1 MSNDKTRTALITGA
15 SRGLGL
21 ALARELA
28 TQGWA
33 LVLDARGGD
42 ALEAVRAEL
51 ATITAVSA
59 IAGDINDPQHRAAL
73 VQTAAQLG
81 GLDVL
86 VNNAGTLGATPRP
99 DLLDYPLDALTEVY
113 QTNVIAPLAL
123 IQTARETLKPDARI
137 VNITSDAAAEPYA
150 GWGGYGSSKAALE
163 QLSAILGA
171 ENLQWRVYTVDPGD
185 MQTQMHQDAF
195 PGEDISDRDLPE
207 ASVPGL
213 LRLLT
218 EDFPSGRYRA
228 KALETPP
235 VLGLR
240 VALTVPDFEKA
251 VAFYRDGLGLP
262 VVEQWISE
270 TSKGILL
277 NAGAATLELFN
288 ETQAAEVD
296 QIEVGQRAAGQ
307 VRLAFIVSDVA
318 QSTQD
323 AIDAGATPISAQ
335 VLTPWQDLNQRLEL
349 PEVQPNIQI
358 TLSQDVETNQEAD
371 QKEAEPAP

>member
-1 MSNDKTRTALITGA
+1 
-15 SRGLGL
+15 
-21 ALARELA
+21 
-28 TQGWA
+28 
-33 LVLDARGGD
+33 VLDARGAD
-42 ALEAVRAEL
+42 VLEAVRAEL
-51 ATITAVSA
+51 ATITTVSA
-59 IAGDINDPQHRAAL
+59 IAGDVNDLQHRAAL
-73 VQTAAQLG
+73 VEAAIRLG

-86 VNNAGTLGATPRP
+86 VNNAGTLGMTPRP

-123 IQTARETLKPDARI
+123 IQAARDTLKANARI
-137 VNITSDAAAEPYA
+137 VNITSDAAAEAYA

-163 QLSAILGA
+163 QLGAILGA
-171 ENLQWRVYTVDPGD
+171 ENPQWRVYTVDPGD
-185 MQTQMHQDAF
+185 MRTQMHQDAF

-218 EDFPSGRYRA
+218 ENFPSGRYRA

-296 QIEVGQRAAGQ
+296 QIEVGKRAAGQ
-307 VRLAFIVSDVA
+307 VRFAFIVKDVA
-318 QSTQD
+318 QSAQD
-323 AIDAGATPISAQ
+323 AIHAGATPISAQ
-335 VLTPWQDLNQRLEL
+335 ILTPWQDLNQRLEL

-358 TLSQDVETNQEAD
+358 TLSQDIETDQEAD
-371 QKEAEPAP
+371 QKEVETAS